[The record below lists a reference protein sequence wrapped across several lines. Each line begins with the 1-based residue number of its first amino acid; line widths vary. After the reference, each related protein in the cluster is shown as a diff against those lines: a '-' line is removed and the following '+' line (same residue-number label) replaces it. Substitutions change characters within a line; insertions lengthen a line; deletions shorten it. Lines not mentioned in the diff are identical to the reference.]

1 MFVNMIYNMK
11 TANHKGW
18 ESKGGIVMVDV
29 VKMDL
34 NKKQNESTGC
44 GVCENK
50 SKIIASDTNERKKIN
65 TALRVLAEY
74 NIEVKITERKTSK
87 KVFIWRKGNGN
98 LHKGI
103 VHTNEFMLQKLG
115 CDIEDIVKEIK

>member
-1 MFVNMIYNMK
+1 MVVNMIYNMK
-11 TANHKGW
+11 TANRNGW
-18 ESKGGIVMVDV
+18 ESKGGIVMADV

-34 NKKQNESTGC
+34 NKKQNESTEC
-44 GVCENK
+44 DVCENK
-50 SKIIASDTNERKKIN
+50 STIASDTNERKKIN

-87 KVFIWRKGNGN
+87 KVFVWRKGSGN

-103 VHTNEFMLQKLG
+103 VRTNEFMLQKLG
-115 CDIEDIVKEIK
+115 CDLEDLVKEIK